1 MRGPNAAV
9 MGAHGVARAVMRKL
23 AVLLFVPVLQ
33 LPAQA
38 VAARADAPPA
48 APKDWGEVAR
58 VIVER
63 MQLITGEKVVLVVVP
78 GVADELVEE
87 MLRAVRR
94 GGGELVG
101 LIPARGVAPQKWRS
115 DFTRATELKPRQQ
128 LIEILRGVDVG
139 VMLPGAT
146 VGDAAYDAFQ
156 WLLQR
161 PVGRGV
167 RTIHFHWAGAYS
179 IDGEPIAVDP
189 DVAEFYERALTDTD
203 YEALADSQRRFET
216 AMRSAPVRVTT
227 PAGTDIT
234 FRIGNRAVTRQDGDA
249 SQGRARE
256 GRTLIDREVEL
267 PAGAI
272 RVAPIE
278 ESVEGKIAFPDGV
291 WGGATVRG
299 LVMHFAK
306 GRLTHF
312 TATSGQDGVEK
323 ELAAGG
329 SAARSFREF
338 ALGFNPLLAIPT
350 TGHRWIPYYGYGA
363 GVVRLSLGD
372 NQELGGKV
380 KGGYVR
386 WNFFTD
392 ATVMV
397 GGDVWVR
404 DGMMGR

>member
-1 MRGPNAAV
+1 MREAV
-9 MGAHGVARAVMRKL
+9 VTVGRRLPRVVRHGLVAL
-23 AVLLFVPVLQ
+23 ALLPVLQ

-48 APKDWGEVAR
+48 PPKDWGEVAR
-58 VIVER
+58 VVVER
-63 MQLITGEKVVLVVVP
+63 MQLLAGERVVLVVVP
-78 GVADELVEE
+78 GVADDLVEE

-101 LIPARGVAPQKWRS
+101 LIPARGIAPQKWRS
-115 DFTRATELKPRQQ
+115 DFTRLTEQKPRQQ
-128 LIEILRGVDVG
+128 LIEILRNVDVG

-146 VGDAAYDAFQ
+146 VGDPAYDAFQ
-156 WLLQR
+156 WLLQH
-161 PVGRGV
+161 PAGRGV

-179 IDGEPIAVDP
+179 IDGEPIPVDP
-189 DVAEFYERALTDTD
+189 DVAEFYERALLDTD
-203 YEALADSQRRFET
+203 YEALADSQRRFES
-216 AMRSAPVRVTT
+216 AMRKAPVRVTT

-234 FRIGNRAVTRQDGDA
+234 FRIGNRVVTRQDGDA

-291 WGGATVRG
+291 WGGVSVRG
-299 LVMHFAK
+299 LVMYFVR
-306 GRLTHF
+306 GRVTHF
-312 TATSGQDGVEK
+312 TATSGRDGVEQ

-329 SAARSFREF
+329 NAARSFREF
-338 ALGFNPLLAIPT
+338 ALGLNPLLAIPT
-350 TGHRWIPYYGYGA
+350 SGHRWIPYYGYGA

-372 NQELGGKV
+372 NRELGGKV
-380 KGGYVR
+380 KGAYVR

-392 ATVMV
+392 ATVEV

>member
-1 MRGPNAAV
+1 MHERN
-9 MGAHGVARAVMRKL
+9 VARAKRSTARGVL
-23 AVLLFVPVLQ
+23 ALAMLIFPLLPLSS
-33 LPAQA
+33 QA
-38 VAARADAPPA
+38 LTATAAAPPA
-48 APKDWGEVAR
+48 APKDWGAVAGM
-58 VIVER
+58 IVER

-78 GVADELVEE
+78 GVADDLVEE

-94 GGGELVG
+94 GGGDMIG

-115 DFTRATELKPRQQ
+115 DFTRATEQKPMQQ
-128 LIEILRGVDVG
+128 LIEMLRDVDVG

-146 VGDAAYDAFQ
+146 VGDEAYDAFQ
-156 WLLQR
+156 WLLQH

-179 IDGEPIAVDP
+179 IDGEPIPVDP
-189 DVAEFYERALTDTD
+189 DVADFYERALLDTD
-203 YEALADSQRRFET
+203 YSALAQSELNFER
-216 AMRSAPVRVTT
+216 AMRKASVHVTT
-227 PAGTDIT
+227 PAGTDVT
-234 FRIGNRAVTRQDGDA
+234 FRIGNRVVTRQDGDA

-278 ESVEGKIAFPDGV
+278 ESVEGKIAFLDGV
-291 WGGATVRG
+291 WGGVMVRG

-312 TATSGQDGVEK
+312 AATSGSEGVEK

-329 SAARSFREF
+329 QAARAFREF

-372 NQELGGKV
+372 NTELGGKV
-380 KGGYVR
+380 KGKYVR

-392 ATVMV
+392 ATVEV